1 VKPIVHFRQDAETD
15 VADAAAWYENQ
26 SAGLGAEFLDEI
38 LATCNNQSAGLG
50 AEFLDEILATCNII
64 AENPQM
70 YPVLH
75 RGTRR
80 AIIQKFPFGVY
91 YRVENDL
98 VTLIGV
104 MHASRDPNQWKKRT

>member
-1 VKPIVHFRQDAETD
+1 MKSVVHFRQDAETD

-38 LATCNNQSAGLG
+38 LATCNS
-50 AEFLDEILATCNII
+50 I

-75 RGTRR
+75 RDTRR
-80 AIIQKFPFGVY
+80 AVIHKFPFGLY
-91 YRVENDL
+91 YRVESGL
-98 VTLIGV
+98 VTIVAV
-104 MHASRDPNQWKKRT
+104 MHGSRDPNKWQKRT

>member
-1 VKPIVHFRQDAETD
+1 VKSIVHFRQDAETD

-38 LATCNNQSAGLG
+38 LATCN
-50 AEFLDEILATCNII
+50 II

-80 AIIQKFPFGVY
+80 AVIHKFPFGIY

-98 VTLIGV
+98 VTIIGV

>member
-1 VKPIVHFRQDAETD
+1 VKSIVHFRQDAETD

-26 SAGLGAEFLDEI
+26 GAGLGAEFLDEV
-38 LATCNNQSAGLG
+38 LAA
-50 AEFLDEILATCNII
+50 CNII
-64 AENPQM
+64 ADNPQM

-80 AIIQKFPFGVY
+80 AVIHKFPFGIH

-98 VTLIGV
+98 VTIIGV

>member
-1 VKPIVHFRQDAETD
+1 VKSIVHFRQDAETD

-38 LATCNNQSAGLG
+38 LAA
-50 AEFLDEILATCNII
+50 CNII

-80 AIIQKFPFGVY
+80 AVIHKFPFGIY

-98 VTLIGV
+98 VTVVGV
-104 MHASRDPNQWKKRT
+104 MHASRDPNKWKKRT

>member
-1 VKPIVHFRQDAETD
+1 VKSIVHFRQDAETD

-38 LATCNNQSAGLG
+38 LAA
-50 AEFLDEILATCNII
+50 CNII
-64 AENPQM
+64 AENTQM

-80 AIIQKFPFGVY
+80 AVIHKFPFGIY

-98 VTLIGV
+98 VTVVGV
-104 MHASRDPNQWKKRT
+104 MHASRDPNKWKKRT

>member
-1 VKPIVHFRQDAETD
+1 MKSIVHFRQDAETD

-26 SAGLGAEFLDEI
+26 SD
-38 LATCNNQSAGLG
+38 GLG

-64 AENPQM
+64 AENPKM

-80 AIIQKFPFGVY
+80 AVIHKFPFGVY

-98 VTLIGV
+98 VTIIGV